1 MKKEV
6 CKSYLISFECIPP
19 PLHNDSIETTN
30 IKRMAQFL
38 ENSKLPIKDI
48 AQIVGVAEKTVYRW
62 AAGAGP
68 AIS

>member
-1 MKKEV
+1 MTPSKPRT
-6 CKSYLISFECIPP
+6 L
-19 PLHNDSIETTN
+19 
-30 IKRMAQFL
+30 RGAQFL